1 MKTRSTRNRVRIAC
15 LAFAAGGLAS
25 TANAQDVTKTVTW
38 TLDKAPAPGDAG
50 KYTWDLVAK
59 AQGAPPAALVTKTA
73 SSGATPGIW
82 VAATGLG
89 NTAKQTDEAVSGT
102 AKAQAKIDFTAGAPV
117 AGPGGTTQ
125 ITTSI
130 HINNTATVPDKTFAN
145 AWAKGTMTIPGG
157 IITGVVIT
165 QPGKKATTSPKLIG
179 KNVAGFNG
187 DKATWSDPITVSI
200 FDAVT
205 QNLVYSQDI
214 GSIDA
219 DALGTGGFKWDST
232 GIELTATDDGHSS
245 ASISISQSAGL
256 LTGAGFSGTVS
267 WDGWALHATG
277 ILAALPWQINGNK
290 ASLAAGLLD
299 SISFE
304 YSVPSSLVSPGGM
317 YYEELSYSSIGEI
330 YAVPT
335 PATAVLAGLGG
346 LLVLRR
352 RRR

>member
-130 HINNTATVPDKTFAN
+130 HINNTATVPDKT
-145 AWAKGTMTIPGG
+145 
-157 IITGVVIT
+157 
-165 QPGKKATTSPKLIG
+165 L
-179 KNVAGFNG
+179 
-187 DKATWSDPITVSI
+187 
-200 FDAVT
+200 
-205 QNLVYSQDI
+205 
-214 GSIDA
+214 
-219 DALGTGGFKWDST
+219 
-232 GIELTATDDGHSS
+232 
-245 ASISISQSAGL
+245 
-256 LTGAGFSGTVS
+256 
-267 WDGWALHATG
+267 
-277 ILAALPWQINGNK
+277 
-290 ASLAAGLLD
+290 
-299 SISFE
+299 
-304 YSVPSSLVSPGGM
+304 
-317 YYEELSYSSIGEI
+317 
-330 YAVPT
+330 PT
-335 PATAVLAGLGG
+335 PGP
-346 LLVLRR
+346 REP
-352 RRR
+352 